1 MRSAPRRAGTRARF
15 GEAGALPRK
24 ARVPAPALRS
34 AAGMKTTLSAED
46 ASALLGRLPA
56 APGLRPAR
64 RQPVHSVYGGAQ
76 LFGPGT
82 IRKLGDLALRS
93 LRAWAPD
100 PESLAEALGLP
111 AEVAAAVHPRV
122 VAKLEQEPVEDYRLD
137 FEDGYGIRSD
147 EEEDGHA
154 VAGARAMAAG
164 GLPPWI
170 GLRLRALTARTG
182 ARALRTLGLFFD
194 ALGEVPPGFLVTI
207 PKVEDDE
214 APAVLAAALD
224 RLGVDVGVE
233 LMVESPAGL
242 DPTALRRR
250 IDACGGRCVA
260 VHLGAYDYLTSCGV
274 GPSDHDLGHPALDH
288 ARLTMHLGVAGTG
301 VALAD
306 GATLALPIPP
316 SKDDPGARAAVHR
329 AWRLHG
335 IDVRRGLRQG
345 FHQGWDLHPA
355 QMVSRYA
362 TVYAYYRQDLDATA
376 ARLRNFVEG
385 SARATRLGTGFDDA
399 ATGNALLMHLLRGL
413 DSGAL
418 DEAEVR
424 ERTGLSREDLA
435 TRSFAEILRRREA

>member
-1 MRSAPRRAGTRARF
+1 MTN
-15 GEAGALPRK
+15 
-24 ARVPAPALRS
+24 
-34 AAGMKTTLSAED
+34 TLSAED
-46 ASALLGRLPA
+46 ASALLSRLPSA
-56 APGLRPAR
+56 EGPPPAR

-93 LRAWAPD
+93 LRAYAPD
-100 PESLAEALGLP
+100 PESLAEALGLSP
-111 AEVAAAVHPRV
+111 EIAAAVHPRV
-122 VAKLEQEPVEDYRLD
+122 VAKLEREPVEDYRLD

-164 GLPPWI
+164 GLPPSI
-170 GLRLRALTARTG
+170 GLRLRPLTARTG
-182 ARALRTLGLFFD
+182 TRALRTLGLFFEH
-194 ALGEVPPGFLVTI
+194 LGDVPAGFLVTI

-214 APAVLAAALD
+214 APAVLTAALD

-242 DPTALRRR
+242 DPAALRRR
-250 IDACGGRCVA
+250 IDACSGRCVV
-260 VHLGAYDYLTSCGV
+260 VHLGAYDYLTACGV
-274 GPSDHDLGHPALDH
+274 GPTDHDLGHPALDH

-316 SKDDPGARAAVHR
+316 RKDEPAAPENRAAVHR
-329 AWRLHG
+329 AWRIHSA
-335 IDVRRGLRQG
+335 DVRRGLRQG

-362 TVYAYYRQDLDATA
+362 TVYAFYRQDLDATA

-399 ATGNALLMHLLRGL
+399 ATGNALLLHLLRGL

-424 ERTGLSREDLA
+424 ERTGLSREDLD